1 MVETSSGFSSTF
13 KLVLENCVS
22 YTVQPAVKHPL
33 HYLSWCVCTYVHTDQ
48 SSGVFA
54 MLCVQVNEV
63 KDRVELQP
71 PRGVHAKAARKRAE
85 EEAAPVKKSAKP
97 KKEVKEEKEDEG
109 SAEPPPPKPKKK
121 KVAKKASPSC
131 R

>member
-1 MVETSSGFSSTF
+1 MVR
-13 KLVLENCVS
+13 V
-22 YTVQPAVKHPL
+22 
-33 HYLSWCVCTYVHTDQ
+33 YVHTCVV
-48 SSGVFA
+48 STHTPVEWSVCNA
-54 MLCVQVNEV
+54 VCVQVNEI